1 MRQPFLPRAALA
13 IFLCLGFAGAH
24 AQTFYSLEYEA
35 NEKRATHHSNMFT
48 AATLGY
54 KAEDGNEYSVKGGI
68 GYHSFGHGLPSE
80 FIEVQAKT
88 YFLVTD
94 RAQPYAALG
103 IGDFSKRAGNFGYLF
118 ATAGVKLPMT
128 ASTLVD
134 FGSTWIGA
142 DDVDRIYYIT
152 RLYATFA
159 FGLTPHDWISVRAS
173 HCVGVRAVEQDS
185 LRLMYTRFF

>member
-1 MRQPFLPRAALA
+1 MRPSFLPRAALA

-24 AQTFYSLEYEA
+24 AQAFFSLEHES
-35 NEKRATHHSNMFT
+35 NEKRATHQSSIFA

-68 GYHSFGHGLPSE
+68 SQHSLGHGVPSE

-103 IGDFSKRAGNFGYLF
+103 IGDFYKRAGNFEYIF
-118 ATAGVKLPMT
+118 VTAGVKLPMT
-128 ASTLVD
+128 ALSLVD
-134 FGSTWIGA
+134 FGSTWLSA
-142 DDVDRIYYIT
+142 DDVDRTVYFT
-152 RLYATFA
+152 RLYATLA
-159 FGLTPHDWISVRAS
+159 FGLTPRDWISVRAS
-173 HCVGVRAVEQDS
+173 RCVGVQAVEQDS